1 MTKES
6 RVVVQLQCEAA
17 SPLRTTY
24 QAYLDDPLPVDY
36 QGAKLRLVDQVDFS
50 LACLLFLQIQNHELT
65 FL

>member
-1 MTKES
+1 M
-6 RVVVQLQCEAA
+6 VQLQCEAA

-50 LACLLFLQIQNHELT
+50 LACLLFLQIQIH
-65 FL
+65 